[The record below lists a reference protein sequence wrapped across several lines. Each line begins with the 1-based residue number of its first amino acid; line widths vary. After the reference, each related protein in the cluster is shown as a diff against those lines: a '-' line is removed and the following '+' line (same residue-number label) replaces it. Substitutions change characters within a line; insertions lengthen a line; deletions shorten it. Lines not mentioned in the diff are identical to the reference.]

1 MKLLL
6 ISSSGGHF
14 NALCQLASFWQNHD
28 RQWVTFPT
36 ATTRNYLAQE
46 EVHWAFG
53 PTNRNLP
60 NLCRNLGLAVRIIYQ
75 ERPDMVITTGAGVAV
90 PFLLFAKLL
99 GIKTIFIESFT
110 RVNDLSLS
118 AKLILPC
125 IDVLYVQWKQLQQ
138 RYPQAKLIEVLAQ

>member
-14 NALCQLASFWQNHD
+14 NALCQLASFWQNYD

-46 EVHWAFG
+46 KVHWAFG
-53 PTNRNLP
+53 PTNRNFP
-60 NLCRNLGLAVRIIYQ
+60 NLCRNLGLAARIIHQ
-75 ERPDMVITTGAGVAV
+75 EQPDMVITTGAGVAV

-99 GIKTIFIESFT
+99 GIKTVFIESFT

-125 IDVLYVQWKQLQQ
+125 IDVLYVQWEQLQQ
-138 RYPQAKLIEVLAQ
+138 RYPQAKLIKVSA